1 MARPLVICDCD
12 EVLLHFAVPFRG
24 YLAAVHDMDLR
35 FDSFSLAGSIRRR
48 TGGGITQADV
58 EPLLDGFFDT
68 HLDTQY
74 PAAGAVEALASLA
87 EDADIIILTNVKDM
101 IRTRRGAE
109 LARHGMPY
117 EVICNRGP
125 KGPPVAALI
134 AERRPTTTVFIDD
147 LPPHHS
153 SVAQHA
159 PEVHRLHMVA
169 DPELRGLIPA
179 APDAHARIDDWPA
192 ALDHIREVLGLPVL
206 HRA

>member
-1 MARPLVICDCD
+1 MSRPLIICDCD

-24 YLAAVHDMDLR
+24 YLAAEHDLDLR
-35 FDSFSLAGSIRRR
+35 FDSFSLAGSIKRRS
-48 TGGGITQADV
+48 GGDGIAQTDV

-68 HLDTQY
+68 HLETQY
-74 PAAGAVEALASLA
+74 PAAGAVEALSSLA
-87 EDADIIILTNVKDM
+87 AAADIVILTNVKDM

-125 KGPPVAALI
+125 KGPPVAALV
-134 AERRPTTTVFIDD
+134 AERRPSAVLFIDD

-153 SVAQHA
+153 SVARHA
-159 PEVHRLHMVA
+159 PEVHRLHMIA

-179 APDAHARIDDWPA
+179 APDAHARIDDWPTA
-192 ALDHIREVLGLPVL
+192 HPYIRQVLGI
-206 HRA
+206 A